1 MNKQVPEM
9 QSILAGRSLQVF
21 FAEKK
26 QNVIC
31 ASFGPFKQQD
41 LGSQEQLCVKSPCA
55 HRCAHTAVS
64 ASPVRDYPWLLNCLI
79 SPLTMCKQHGGR
91 LPAHRAS
98 ELKI

>member
-31 ASFGPFKQQD
+31 ASFGPFKQSRIW
-41 LGSQEQLCVKSPCA
+41 GARSNSV
-55 HRCAHTAVS
+55 
-64 ASPVRDYPWLLNCLI
+64 
-79 SPLTMCKQHGGR
+79 
-91 LPAHRAS
+91 
-98 ELKI
+98 